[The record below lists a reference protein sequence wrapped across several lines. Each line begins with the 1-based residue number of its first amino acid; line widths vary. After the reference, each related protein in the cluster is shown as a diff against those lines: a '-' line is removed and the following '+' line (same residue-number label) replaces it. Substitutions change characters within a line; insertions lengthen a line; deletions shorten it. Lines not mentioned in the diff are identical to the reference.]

1 MNIIHSH
8 SKDREVKIF
17 TTFLFQKNM
26 KGIESYIVIKLC
38 NNYFLLSHRIKV
50 LKFWSVRVTKTLL
63 ILIQRKKC
71 LIVIL
76 TFKSHQNKQSINSIV
91 ACLMISLMIYHF
103 IFVIFEV
110 VYDQSGWSITS

>member
-50 LKFWSVRVTKTLL
+50 LKFWSMRVTKTLL
-63 ILIQRKKC
+63 ILIQRKK
-71 LIVIL
+71 VSDSDPY
-76 TFKSHQNKQSINSIV
+76 FQEPSKQAKYQFNSSM
-91 ACLMISLMIYHF
+91 LD
-103 IFVIFEV
+103 
-110 VYDQSGWSITS
+110 DQSDDIPFHFCHI

>member
-50 LKFWSVRVTKTLL
+50 LKFWSMRVTKTLL

-110 VYDQSGWSITS
+110 VYDWSGWSITS